1 VDDETEFHCNGASER
16 ERFAPGAPPRFR
28 GGPDAKALVVT
39 RTLIYRNALSAILFV
54 VAVVGI
60 VVKLGEVRH
69 GIVDGTTRFVLAGY
83 MVVALYALASIA
95 ARVNAARSKP

>member
-1 VDDETEFHCNGASER
+1 MMKQNFITPMLRSES
-16 ERFAPGAPPRFR
+16 GLPPARYARFR
-28 GGPDAKALVVT
+28 GAWDAKALLVT

-54 VAVVGI
+54 VAVAGI
-60 VVKLGEVRH
+60 VVKLGEVHH

-83 MVVALYALASIA
+83 IVVALYALASIA